1 MQSRRDQLQ
10 AHLFVVGRLSS
21 ALLRAEPDAPQ
32 TPLRRFTVGTLTG
45 LIVAIIVAVGFAIYG
60 FIVPGGKNTWKNAGT
75 LIVEKETGTR
85 YVFVDGE
92 LRPVVNFTSAK
103 LILGTSMRV
112 MSVSR
117 NSLANVP
124 HGLPVGIESAPD
136 FLPNGKKLNALN
148 WQVCATLKPNRSG
161 AEQPFTTLHVRDNG
175 SGAPLPEGTALV
187 VVGRDGTAYLIWE
200 NRRMRIRNAATLD
213 ALGYGAARRWRVGA
227 AWLNA
232 LPAGPDL
239 RAPEIPGLGNPGP
252 TIDGKATRV
261 GQLFEVTGAVTG
273 DQFYV
278 LRADG
283 LSALTPTGAA
293 LVLGEPNTAKAYPDG
308 RVVTREI
315 SASGLANTPRSA
327 VASTNVA
334 LPATPPPAAR
344 FTGTQVPCL
353 DLRVGAGIEVRV
365 TMDSPP
371 VTGSAP
377 NTSGGSSAS
386 ALADQIAVSPGSGL
400 LISAQPAP
408 GVANGTLYL
417 LVDTGVR
424 YPLPG
429 DARQLLGYDGTPAV
443 EVPTPLLGLVP
454 AGRPLDPAQARTTLP
469 VSPQVTPGPGTELA
483 AAVRTTSS
491 ADATTSPGPTATTP
505 PGSTAVPGGPTTTN
519 TP

>member
-32 TPLRRFTVGTLTG
+32 TPLRRFTVGSLTG
-45 LIVAIIVAVGFAIYG
+45 LIVAVIVAVGFAIYG
-60 FIVPGGKNTWKNAGT
+60 FIVPGGKDTWKRAGA

-85 YVFVDGE
+85 YLFVDGE

-103 LILGTSMRV
+103 LILGTSMKV
-112 MSVSR
+112 VSVSR
-117 NSLANVP
+117 NSLARVP
-124 HGLPVGIESAPD
+124 HGLPVGVESAPD
-136 FLPNGKKLNALN
+136 FLPDGGRLNARN

-161 AEQPFTTLHVRDNG
+161 AEQPFTTLHVRDDG
-175 SGAPLPEGTALV
+175 SGTPLPDGTALV
-187 VVGRDGTAYLIWE
+187 AVGRDGTAYLIWD

-232 LPAGPDL
+232 LPVGPDL
-239 RAPEIPGLGNPGP
+239 RAPEIPALGSAGP
-252 TIDGKATRV
+252 TIDGKPTRV
-261 GQLFEVTGAVTG
+261 GQLFEVTGGVSG

-278 LRADG
+278 LRGDG

-293 LVLGEPNTAKAYPDG
+293 LVLGDPNTVRAYPDG
-308 RVVTREI
+308 IVVTRGI
-315 SASGLANTPRSA
+315 SAAALANTPRSA
-327 VASTNVA
+327 VASTNVG

-371 VTGSAP
+371 VGGAAP
-377 NTSGGSSAS
+377 NTSGAAAGTF
-386 ALADQIAVSPGSGL
+386 ADQIAVSPGSGL

-454 AGRPLDPAQARTTLP
+454 AGRPLDPAQARATLP
-469 VSPQVTPGPGTELA
+469 VAPQV
-483 AAVRTTSS
+483 VS
-491 ADATTSPGPTATTP
+491 
-505 PGSTAVPGGPTTTN
+505 GSTAPTEGSTTGTPAGGSISATPTGNPSTTR